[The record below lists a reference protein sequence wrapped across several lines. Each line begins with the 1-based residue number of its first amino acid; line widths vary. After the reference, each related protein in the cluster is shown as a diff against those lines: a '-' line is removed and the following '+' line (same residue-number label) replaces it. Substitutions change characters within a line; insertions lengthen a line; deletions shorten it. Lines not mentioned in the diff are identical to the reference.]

1 MKVHSA
7 VGDEGVCF
15 IWNDER
21 RHVRWVV
28 DGICGDMV
36 ALEEFSNHPA
46 KHCSAHHC
54 MFGDCQRW
62 RLEPFTRLYQQYD
75 LECTLGKRAIRVEVF
90 PPFYSSGAQDFYTNV
105 SFVANMNSMK
115 ELEDKIN
122 ALEREAST
130 GE

>member
-1 MKVHSA
+1 M
-7 VGDEGVCF
+7 
-15 IWNDER
+15 
-21 RHVRWVV
+21 
-28 DGICGDMV
+28 
-36 ALEEFSNHPA
+36 ALEAFSNHPA

-62 RLEPFTRLYQQYD
+62 RMEPFTGLYQQYD
-75 LECTLGKRAIRVEVF
+75 LECTLGKRAISGDVS
-90 PPFYSSGAQDFYTNV
+90 PSFYSSGAQDYYTND
-105 SFVANMNSMK
+105 SFVANRSSKK